1 MRQIITRNVYATD
14 SAVWSL
20 NEGKKSVL
28 LLITNSENMT
38 KHVIRYKPHCKNYI
52 KHRNRIRR
60 IAG

>member
-1 MRQIITRNVYATD
+1 MREIITRNVYATY

-20 NEGKKSVL
+20 NERKKSVS
-28 LLITNSENMT
+28 LLIINSLGMSKSFIE
-38 KHVIRYKPHCKNYI
+38 YKPHCKNYI